1 MFIGVPKEIKT
12 DEYRVGLTPLTVK
25 ELTARGHRV
34 AVETMAGAGAGIAD
48 HEYIAAGAEIVASA
62 DQIFQ
67 RAELIVKVK
76 EPLASERR
84 QLRRGRSSSPICIW
98 LPTPSRPAS

>member
-12 DEYRVGLTPLTVK
+12 DEYRVGLTPVTVK

-48 HEYIAAGAEIVASA
+48 HEYIAAGAEIVTSA
-62 DQIFQ
+62 DH
-67 RAELIVKVK
+67 VKGEGSGLNVAK
-76 EPLASERR
+76 
-84 QLRRGRSSSPICIW
+84 GRVSPDY
-98 LPTPSRPAS
+98 PK